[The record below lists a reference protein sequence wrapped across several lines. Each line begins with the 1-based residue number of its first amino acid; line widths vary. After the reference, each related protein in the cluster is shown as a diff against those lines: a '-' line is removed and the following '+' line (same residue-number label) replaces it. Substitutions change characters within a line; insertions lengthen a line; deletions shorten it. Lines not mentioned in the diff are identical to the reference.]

1 MGAAGKDSGCN
12 SMRVGLIDV
21 DGHNFP
27 NIPLMKLSAWHKQ
40 QGDTVEWY
48 EPRVSG
54 LVIRGSMS

>member
-40 QGDTVEWY
+40 QGDTVGFQFY
-48 EPRVSG
+48 TRLSVFCG
-54 LVIRGSMS
+54 CG